1 MKFLDAEP
9 FRIKVVE
16 PIKKTTRA
24 EREAFIHEADFN
36 VFKLRAEDVYIDM
49 LTDSG
54 TSAMSSAQWAGV
66 MVGDESYAGSKSF
79 FNLRKSVQDIMGFPF
94 VQPTHQGRAADFIMS
109 QLYAK
114 NGGYILGNL
123 HFDSFKGHAEIAG
136 SLPVDM
142 IIEEGRTAN
151 SNPHPF
157 KGNMD
162 IKKLE
167 HFIAEH
173 GASQIPLIIITVTSN
188 GNGGQPV
195 SMENIRKVSAIAK
208 AHGIPLMI
216 DAARFAENCYF
227 IKKRELGYK
236 DKTIHEI
243 SLELFSYADGCVMS
257 SKKDGLVNIGGF
269 ICTRHEELF
278 PTINQLAIINEGFVT
293 YGGMSGR
300 DLEALAIGMYEGI
313 QEDYLEYRIDQVAY
327 LGEQLSKRG
336 VPIILPTGGHGVYVD
351 AQKFYPHIPQSEFP
365 GQAMVIELYKTA
377 GVRGVELGSCAFS
390 KKDPKTGKVI
400 FPDLE
405 LVRLTVSRRVYT
417 NRHMDVVVNALADVY
432 ERRDQMKGLK
442 LTYEGPIISL
452 RHFTAKFEPLS

>member
-16 PIKKTTRA
+16 PIKKTTRV

-36 VFKLRAEDVYIDM
+36 VFKLRAEEVYIDM

-390 KKDPKTGKVI
+390 KKYPKTGKVI

>member
-24 EREAFIHEADFN
+24 EREAWIKEADFN
-36 VFKLRAEDVYIDM
+36 VFKLRAEEVYIDM

-417 NRHMDVVVNALADVY
+417 NRHMDVVVNALVDVY

>member
-16 PIKKTTRA
+16 PIKKTTRV

-36 VFKLRAEDVYIDM
+36 VFKLRAEEVYIDM

-79 FNLRKSVQDIMGFPF
+79 FNLRKLVQDIMGFPF

-327 LGEQLSKRG
+327 LGEQLSKRW